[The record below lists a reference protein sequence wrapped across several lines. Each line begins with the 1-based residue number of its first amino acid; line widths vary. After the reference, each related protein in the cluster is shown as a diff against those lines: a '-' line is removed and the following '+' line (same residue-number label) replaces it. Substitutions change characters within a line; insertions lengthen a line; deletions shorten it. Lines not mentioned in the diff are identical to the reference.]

1 MEGLDFKRKLKTK
14 ICRLEIVKRIED
26 KITSI
31 PNIDSLR
38 LDIELTLFIAR
49 CIESELTAKTPEE
62 KEREW
67 LSEKK
72 ELLLSILGKIHNLER
87 SEIPLVEGQIE
98 FLLSNNRIVKNSSF
112 KYFFNCFTSWFSR
125 KIL

>member
-14 ICRLEIVKRIED
+14 ICRLEVIKRIEE
-26 KITSI
+26 KISAI

-38 LDIELTLFIAR
+38 LDTELTLFIAR
-49 CIESELTAKTPEE
+49 CIESEMTAKTPEE

-67 LSEKK
+67 AGEKK
-72 ELLLSILGKIHNLER
+72 ELLLAILAKIHSLDRN
-87 SEIPLVEGQIE
+87 EIPLVEGQIE
-98 FLLSNNRIVKNSSF
+98 FLLSNKRIVKNSTF

-125 KIL
+125 KVL

>member
-26 KITSI
+26 KISAI

-38 LDIELTLFIAR
+38 LDTELTLFIAR
-49 CIESELTAKTPEE
+49 CIESEMIAKTEEE

-67 LSEKK
+67 QSDKK
-72 ELLLSILGKIHNLER
+72 ELLLAILGKIHSLDRN
-87 SEIPLVEGQIE
+87 EIPLVEAQIE
-98 FLLSNNRIVKNSSF
+98 FLLSNKRIVKNSRL
-112 KYFFNCFTSWFSR
+112 KYFFNCFGSWVSR

>member
-49 CIESELTAKTPEE
+49 CIESEMVSKTPEE

-67 LSEKK
+67 QGEKR
-72 ELLLSILGKIHNLER
+72 ELLLAILGKIHNLER

-98 FLLSNNRIVKNSSF
+98 FLLSNNRIVKNSTY

-125 KIL
+125 KVL

>member
-14 ICRLEIVKRIED
+14 ISKLEVVKRIEE
-26 KITSI
+26 KIVSI

-49 CIESELTAKTPEE
+49 CIESELISKTAEE
-62 KEREW
+62 KEQQWEG
-67 LSEKK
+67 EKK
-72 ELLLSILGKIHNLER
+72 ELLLAILGKIHNLER
-87 SEIPLVEGQIE
+87 SEIPHIEGQIE
-98 FLLSNNRIVKNSSF
+98 FLLSNGRIVKNSRL
-112 KYFFNCFTSWFSR
+112 KYYFNCFSSWFSR

>member
-14 ICRLEIVKRIED
+14 ICKLEIVKRIED
-26 KITSI
+26 KIQAI

-49 CIESELTAKTPEE
+49 CIESELISKTPEE
-62 KEREW
+62 KEKQWETD
-67 LSEKK
+67 KK
-72 ELLLSILGKIHNLER
+72 ELLLAILGKIHNLER
-87 SEIPLVEGQIE
+87 SEIPHIEGQIE
-98 FLLSNNRIVKNSSF
+98 FLLSNGRIVKNSRF
-112 KYFFNCFTSWFSR
+112 KYYFNCFSSWFSR

>member
-26 KITSI
+26 KITAI

-62 KEREW
+62 KERDW
-67 LSEKK
+67 TGEKK
-72 ELLLSILGKIHNLER
+72 ELLLAILGKIHNLER
-87 SEIPLVEGQIE
+87 AEIPLVEGQIE
-98 FLLSNNRIVKNSSF
+98 FLLSNKRIVKNSTF
-112 KYFFNCFTSWFSR
+112 KYFFNCFASWFSR

>member
-26 KITSI
+26 KISAI

-38 LDIELTLFIAR
+38 LDTELTLFIAR
-49 CIESELTAKTPEE
+49 CIESEMASKTEEE

-67 LSEKK
+67 AGEKK
-72 ELLLSILGKIHNLER
+72 ELLLAILNKIHALDRN
-87 SEIPLVEGQIE
+87 EIPLVEGQIE
-98 FLLSNNRIVKNSSF
+98 FLLSNKRIVKNSRL
-112 KYFFNCFTSWFSR
+112 KYFFNCFGSWVSR

>member
-26 KITSI
+26 KITAI

-62 KEREW
+62 KEKDW
-67 LSEKK
+67 TGEKK
-72 ELLLSILGKIHNLER
+72 ELLLAILGKIHNLER
-87 SEIPLVEGQIE
+87 AEIPLVEGQIE
-98 FLLSNNRIVKNSSF
+98 FLLSNKRIVKNSTF
-112 KYFFNCFTSWFSR
+112 KYFFNCFASWFSR